1 MKNKNIKMIVGA
13 IAGVLLIA
21 GVMFF
26 VFKDNGSDQVVEAPV
41 VEEQVVEENT
51 NQFAQDII
59 MRAQETAEAEPE
71 EAEIEEVAED
81 TEEEQTSIVASDDVD
96 STDEEISDDVIVIS
110 KDASPSEIVEAIK
123 EKDAKKKET
132 SGGTGTKGTA
142 GTSDTTP
149 STGGDGYVTPEGQA
163 FIDAVIANGGTLGV
177 DESKKGAATTNISD
191 TQFGI
196 NLQ

>member
-26 VFKDNGSDQVVEAPV
+26 VFKDNGSDQVAEAPV
-41 VEEQVVEENT
+41 AEEQVVEENT

-71 EAEIEEVAED
+71 EAEIEEVAEE
-81 TEEEQTSIVASDDVD
+81 TEEEQTSIVSSQA
-96 STDEEISDDVIVIS
+96 EEIPDDMIVIS
-110 KDASPSEIVEAIK
+110 KDASPAEIVDAIK
-123 EKDAKKKET
+123 EKDAKKKES
-132 SGGTGTKGTA
+132 SGGTGTKGTT

-149 STGGDGYVTPEGQA
+149 STGDGYVTPEGQA
-163 FIDAVIANGGTLGV
+163 FIDAVIASGGTLGI
-177 DESKKGAATTNISD
+177 DESKEGAASQEITD